1 LAAECRVFWRQHKP
15 GSRRLVA
22 TTHVR
27 GRCRCLRGR
36 RRQRRCDCSLARC
49 GGTRLRLARTGEQH
63 QDENRKCR
71 TKYDYFFHKLNCFFK
86 KQFVASPIA
95 RRIKAKNSSFRRRWQ
110 SAIIWNVRHAERVCV
125 SLFVLTLSIA
135 ASRTVAAGDW
145 PQNYI
150 VRNGSASPDG
160 RYGGRCALKSTFS
173 SSDENTE
180 PVKYSGACAGSAAT
194 IRCFAKL
201 SW

>member
-1 LAAECRVFWRQHKP
+1 MPTALFLGFCEPWGRWPSSTAECRVFWRQHKP

-27 GRCRCLRGR
+27 GRCRCLRRR

-86 KQFVASPIA
+86 N
-95 RRIKAKNSSFRRRWQ
+95 NSSQ
-110 SAIIWNVRHAERVCV
+110 VPSPD
-125 SLFVLTLSIA
+125 VLKQRILLKSRPLLA
-135 ASRTVAAGDW
+135 ASLGD
-145 PQNYI
+145 P
-150 VRNGSASPDG
+150 VSASI
-160 RYGGRCALKSTFS
+160 REFS
-173 SSDENTE
+173 S
-180 PVKYSGACAGSAAT
+180 
-194 IRCFAKL
+194 
-201 SW
+201 